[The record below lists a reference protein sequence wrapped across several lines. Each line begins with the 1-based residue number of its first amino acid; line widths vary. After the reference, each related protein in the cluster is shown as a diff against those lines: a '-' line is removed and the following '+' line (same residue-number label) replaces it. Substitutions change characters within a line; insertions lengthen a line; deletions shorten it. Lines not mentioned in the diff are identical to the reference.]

1 MYFYNLEILFNNKGI
16 NKGDHINLYNN
27 LIVTW
32 VRLYYMYTISLLN
45 TISLV
50 SILYQ
55 TIIFKY

>member
-1 MYFYNLEILFNNKGI
+1 MYFYNLEILFNNKDI

-32 VRLYYMYTISLLN
+32 ARLYYMYTISLLN

>member
-1 MYFYNLEILFNNKGI
+1 MYFYNLEILFNNKDI

>member
-1 MYFYNLEILFNNKGI
+1 MYFYNLEILFNNKDI

-55 TIIFKY
+55 TIIFEN